1 MDHNPDRLCV
11 WPGYF
16 DARTSR
22 RSGRRVP
29 KDSSVLKPDLEGLFL
44 AARKLGLK
52 KIKREERIS
61 HPSRPHQGEGRMWVS
76 RTGSKQSVGANSKE
90 ELLQLIGA
98 QWRQMQ
104 REQKEANAD
113 RVARGPQTGDRRAR
127 SQRKGRG
134 TQRRHLNVRV
144 SRSGLVSRN
153 AEVQTGT
160 SWSHPKMSSCSSF

>member
-52 KIKREERIS
+52 KIKREERVS
-61 HPSRPHQGEGRMWVS
+61 HPARPHQGEGRMWVS
-76 RTGSKQSVGANSKE
+76 RAGSKQSVGANSKE

-104 REQKEANAD
+104 RDQKEANAD
-113 RVARGPQTGDRRAR
+113 RAARGPETGDRRAR
-127 SQRKGRG
+127 AQRKSRG
-134 TQRRHLNVRV
+134 QASSKQRSRFKK
-144 SRSGLVSRN
+144 RSGFKKR
-153 AEVQTGT
+153 
-160 SWSHPKMSSCSSF
+160 

>member
-52 KIKREERIS
+52 KIKREERVS
-61 HPSRPHQGEGRMWVS
+61 HPARPHQGEGRMWVS
-76 RTGSKQSVGANSKE
+76 RAGYKQSVGANSKE

-104 REQKEANAD
+104 RDQKEANAD
-113 RVARGPQTGDRRAR
+113 RAARGPETGDRRAR
-127 SQRKGRG
+127 SQRKSRG
-134 TQRRHLNVRV
+134 QAPSKQR
-144 SRSGLVSRN
+144 SSFKKRSGFKKR
-153 AEVQTGT
+153 
-160 SWSHPKMSSCSSF
+160 